1 MSSRKSNFWKSL
13 IKENALLNPIDRIS
27 EVLFGLIMV
36 LTFTGTIKVTGHG
49 REEVSDL
56 LWAALACNVA
66 WGLVDAIMYL
76 MSVILERGHAI
87 NVIQRLDRTK
97 KDEAAISILKE
108 EIQPLVSKLLTEE
121 ELLSLASRIKKI
133 DPPTHKN
140 LLSISDF
147 VSATQIFLLV
157 FLCTLPVA
165 LPFALMSDLAL
176 ALKYSNGVAIAL
188 LFIGGY
194 ILAKYAGFR
203 PLLSAAIYAILG
215 IALVLLTMSL
225 GG

>member
-1 MSSRKSNFWKSL
+1 MKNRKSNFWDSL
-13 IKENALLNPIDRIS
+13 IKENSVLNPVDRIS

-36 LTFTGTIKVTGHG
+36 LTFTGTISVTGHG

-56 LWAALACNVA
+56 LWAALACNLA

-76 MSVILERGHAI
+76 MSMVVERGHAI
-87 NVIQRLDRTK
+87 NVIQRLDQTK
-97 KDEAAISILKE
+97 KDDVVISILKE

-121 ELLSLASRIKKI
+121 ELLSLASRIQKI
-133 DPPTHKN
+133 APPTHKN

-147 VSATQIFLLV
+147 VSAIQIFLLV

-165 LPFALMSDLAL
+165 LPFALVDDLAL
-176 ALKYSNGVAIAL
+176 ALKISNGVAIGL
-188 LFIGGY
+188 LFVGGF

-203 PLLSAAIYAILG
+203 PLLSAVIYAIIG